1 MTLLSGR
8 RAALAAV
15 ILIAAAGSVRP
26 FEASAPQ
33 AREALAVD
41 FYVLG
46 PDGQS
51 VTDLRPDEVTIRTD
65 GRTRVIRSLQH
76 VVQGPVPATDEPAA
90 APVLEPPPPPYATN
104 AATDAGRSIIIVVD
118 DESFRP
124 GRERPLRAA
133 VGRFL
138 GSLTSRDRV
147 ALITVPHGGMKTDLT
162 TNHDRVSGALELV
175 TGHGPENESA
185 QEGACRSRTVLES
198 LAGMLSSLAGG
209 EGPTT
214 VIFVSTSMYGPRRD
228 APVSLAPGMCELTT
242 QHFQRVGQAA
252 ARARAHLFILQPED
266 VMGRGT
272 RMDETIAGANFTGS
286 ANPLEGL
293 ENLAGVTTAHRASL
307 SEAGD
312 ETLVKLAAETASYYS
327 ATIEVAPSEFDDLN
341 RGLQVRVSR
350 PGVELRARPMLYFPK
365 ANAPGP
371 RPAVK
376 SAAEMLLETRPFRD
390 LPLRAAAYTSIN
402 DDARLRVIVAA
413 EPMDAGERLQALS
426 AALFADG
433 KLISRWDAEAQH
445 LATMPVLAAL
455 VAPAGSYRLRV
466 TAVDAAGRGGAV
478 DADLD
483 VGVVEAGPLRIS
495 SVVLGLSRGGAFQPR
510 LEFTS
515 EPVAIGYVELYG
527 GTAGASVTALIE
539 IARSATG
546 PAIIATPL
554 AIEASRDT
562 GRFLAQGAVPIGAL
576 PPGDYVIRALV
587 GVEGQPMGRVM
598 RTIRKR

>member
-1 MTLLSGR
+1 
-8 RAALAAV
+8 
-15 ILIAAAGSVRP
+15 
-26 FEASAPQ
+26 
-33 AREALAVD
+33 
-41 FYVLG
+41 
-46 PDGQS
+46 
-51 VTDLRPDEVTIRTD
+51 
-65 GRTRVIRSLQH
+65 
-76 VVQGPVPATDEPAA
+76 
-90 APVLEPPPPPYATN
+90 
-104 AATDAGRSIIIVVD
+104 
-118 DESFRP
+118 
-124 GRERPLRAA
+124 
-133 VGRFL
+133 
-138 GSLTSRDRV
+138 
-147 ALITVPHGGMKTDLT
+147 
-162 TNHDRVSGALELV
+162 
-175 TGHGPENESA
+175 
-185 QEGACRSRTVLES
+185 
-198 LAGMLSSLAGG
+198 
-209 EGPTT
+209 
-214 VIFVSTSMYGPRRD
+214 
-228 APVSLAPGMCELTT
+228 
-242 QHFQRVGQAA
+242 
-252 ARARAHLFILQPED
+252 
-266 VMGRGT
+266 
-272 RMDETIAGANFTGS
+272 
-286 ANPLEGL
+286 
-293 ENLAGVTTAHRASL
+293 
-307 SEAGD
+307 
-312 ETLVKLAAETASYYS
+312 
-327 ATIEVAPSEFDDLN
+327 
-341 RGLQVRVSR
+341 VRVSR